1 MDGAFAGRL
10 WRKFGPA
17 AAYASPFARAPLRVV
32 WTMRACSGWMT
43 TTLGL
48 ALASAG
54 VLAEST
60 ETGFA
65 GWVNLTLYHTNQLN
79 YSAVRAYCQC
89 VGPWARA
96 AAVAASSTS

>member
-1 MDGAFAGRL
+1 
-10 WRKFGPA
+10 
-17 AAYASPFARAPLRVV
+17 
-32 WTMRACSGWMT
+32 MRACSGWMT

-65 GWVNLTLYHTNQLN
+65 VRWGPEEDERLHATESLLVEEVNEDQASRRHEAS
-79 YSAVRAYCQC
+79 SAV
-89 VGPWARA
+89 W
-96 AAVAASSTS
+96 

>member
-1 MDGAFAGRL
+1 
-10 WRKFGPA
+10 
-17 AAYASPFARAPLRVV
+17 
-32 WTMRACSGWMT
+32 MRACSGWMT